1 MIVPLVTKAVPPENG
16 TYSDAVRN
24 GKKTFTVGTGTVKS
38 INMKETNTQSDNSFA
53 KRRSFP
59 GATLKQLKN
68 YVVPSL
74 IDKTPDRIILH
85 GGFTDVNKKNSTPE
99 EIANEIGDV
108 VILCCGFG
116 FNDIFMSAMIY

>member
-1 MIVPLVTKAVPPENG
+1 MIIPLATKTVPENG
-16 TYSDAVRN
+16 AYSDAVRN
-24 GKKTFTVGTGTVKS
+24 GKKTFKVGISTVKS
-38 INMKETNTQSDNSFA
+38 INMKEINTQSDNLFA

-68 YVVPSL
+68 YVIPSL

-85 GGFTDVNKKNSTPE
+85 GGCTDVNKKNSTPE

-108 VILCCGFG
+108 VILFVV
-116 FNDIFMSAMIY
+116 SVLTTSLYQQ